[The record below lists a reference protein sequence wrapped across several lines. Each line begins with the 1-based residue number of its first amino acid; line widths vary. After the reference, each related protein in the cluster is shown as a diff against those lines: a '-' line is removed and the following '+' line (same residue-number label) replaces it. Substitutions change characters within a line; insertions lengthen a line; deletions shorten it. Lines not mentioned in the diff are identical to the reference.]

1 MNVLKFNGW
10 NIVVEYKDDYE
21 ILKND
26 TSVVILDKDNDI
38 AALIK
43 EVNNE
48 LKIAK
53 SGYSNAYTIN
63 AEEKKLTVEITN
75 LFEED

>member
-1 MNVLKFNGW
+1 MEFNGW

-38 AALIK
+38 ATLIK

-53 SGYSNAYTIN
+53 SGYSSTYTIN
-63 AEEKKLTVEITN
+63 VEDKKLTVEITN